1 VPSLYDCPQKTH
13 ARCQG
18 GGGGAAAQ
26 LRRVTD
32 AIESGGWWQQF
43 GAVALLRLTPV
54 VPFRY
59 VPGFTPSYRAERVG
73 LPAQLPCLFAL
84 HQRAAYFA
92 ITPGLAWP
100 STRTVV
106 LSSQ

>member
-1 VPSLYDCPQKTH
+1 VSTGTDCAGLLGVCHSGTSPGRPR

-26 LRRVTD
+26 LRRVND

-59 VPGFTPSYRAERVG
+59 CLASPS
-73 LPAQLPCLFAL
+73 PTAQ
-84 HQRAAYFA
+84 
-92 ITPGLAWP
+92 
-100 STRTVV
+100 
-106 LSSQ
+106 